1 MTDEPISESPYQ
13 PQHFV
18 RRPVPNATAVLV
30 LGICSVVLGCF
41 LIGLVLGIIG
51 LVLAKKSRA
60 LYREHPDRYDD
71 FGSLQAGF
79 VLSIIGVCIGG
90 LALIYYIFV
99 FALAMSNGGSA
110 VETSG
115 YTI

>member
-1 MTDEPISESPYQ
+1 MTEEPISETPYQ
-13 PQHFV
+13 PQHIV
-18 RRPVPNATAVLV
+18 RRPIPNGTAVLV
-30 LGICSVVLGCF
+30 LGICSVVLGCI
-41 LIGLVLGIIG
+41 LVGLVLGIIG

-60 LYREHPDRYDD
+60 LYREHPDWYDD

-79 VLSIIGVCIGG
+79 VLSIVGVCIGG

-99 FALAMSNGGSA
+99 FALVIANGGTA

-115 YTI
+115 YTV

>member
-1 MTDEPISESPYQ
+1 
-13 PQHFV
+13 
-18 RRPVPNATAVLV
+18 VLV
-30 LGICSVVLGCF
+30 LGICSVVLGCI
-41 LIGLVLGIIG
+41 LVGLVLGIIG

-60 LYREHPDRYDD
+60 LYREHPDWYDD

-79 VLSIIGVCIGG
+79 VLSIVGVCIGG

-99 FALAMSNGGSA
+99 FALVIANGGTA

-115 YTI
+115 YTV